1 MKKTKQQVP
10 ELSEERAAQILKN
23 VFEACGVPE
32 NKTPLHDLRMRY
44 EKRREMMERKEEAMS
59 VQRERRKIG
68 RVKYSAKAVVV
79 VCDTQEKIS
88 ANVENA
94 SPMGLGIT
102 MERDSPDIL
111 GRDVIIV
118 TETMIM
124 YADVTRQERQE
135 DGSYRAGIT
144 ARKFTDDVLQY
155 LFDNIALK
163 ENEEGEKETT

>member
-1 MKKTKQQVP
+1 MTEQK
-10 ELSEERAAQILKN
+10 
-23 VFEACGVPE
+23 
-32 NKTPLHDLRMRY
+32 
-44 EKRREMMERKEEAMS
+44 EK
-59 VQRERRKIG
+59 RKIG
-68 RVKYSAKAVVV
+68 RVEYSAKAVVV
-79 VCDTQEKIS
+79 VCDTQEKLTVI
-88 ANVENA
+88 VENA
-94 SPMGLGIT
+94 SPVGLGIV

-135 DGSYRAGIT
+135 DGSYKAGIT

-163 ENEEGEKETT
+163 GNEEGEKEKA